1 MQEFRDVLHNYQL
14 FDFGFKGL
22 SHTYDNKR
30 EGRNNV
36 KVRLDRAV
44 ADDNWRNFFTDY
56 QVTHLI
62 SPCSDHC
69 PILLKFDT
77 ESQSQHKTKCL
88 RYEIFWEREA
98 ALQEVI
104 NSAWEDS
111 GGKQNLGDIK
121 KALGKV
127 MRALHS
133 WSKAKCINVGREL
146 DKARKKLSDLL
157 VANTDHVAIR
167 QETDNIDELLYRK
180 EMLWLRRSR
189 VNWLKK
195 GDCNTNFFHSRA
207 VWRAKKNKISK
218 LRDAGCTVH
227 STASEMEQMA
237 TEYFQSICTANLSLD
252 QSRVTRLL

>member
-56 QVTHLI
+56 QVSHLI

-88 RYEIFWEREA
+88 RI
-98 ALQEVI
+98 
-104 NSAWEDS
+104 
-111 GGKQNLGDIK
+111 
-121 KALGKV
+121 LGK
-127 MRALHS
+127 RSSTTGSNKFSLGRFRGKTESGRHKESS
-133 WSKAKCINVGREL
+133 WQSNESPAFLEQGQVHK
-146 DKARKKLSDLL
+146 
-157 VANTDHVAIR
+157 
-167 QETDNIDELLYRK
+167 
-180 EMLWLRRSR
+180 RRS
-189 VNWLKK
+189 
-195 GDCNTNFFHSRA
+195 
-207 VWRAKKNKISK
+207 
-218 LRDAGCTVH
+218 
-227 STASEMEQMA
+227 
-237 TEYFQSICTANLSLD
+237 
-252 QSRVTRLL
+252 